1 MRLATAAAAVISLLA
16 TFAPRARAQAAWQQG
31 AIEMGVLSAGGTA
44 IVGGLRDR
52 GVTFTAL
59 RWGRQMTGELGRSP
73 LRGNLQYSVET
84 IPLYLQFQSKVVY
97 GAGLTPFLLRYNF
110 TKPRSWSPY
119 VEIGAGILG
128 TTQKVPED
136 TSRFNFTPQGGV
148 GVQFIMSG
156 KRSFTAGVRYHHTSN
171 AGLARSNP
179 GINAILFHTGVS
191 WWH

>member
-1 MRLATAAAAVISLLA
+1 MRAVAAFCVLALL
-16 TFAPRARAQAAWQQG
+16 TVLAPLARGQAAWQQG
-31 AIEMGVLSAGGTA
+31 AIEMGVLSAGGPA
-44 IVGGLRDR
+44 IVGGVRDR
-52 GVTFTAL
+52 GVTFTAI
-59 RWGRQMTGELGRSP
+59 RWGRQMTGELGRSA

-110 TKPRSWSPY
+110 TAARSWSPY
-119 VEIGAGILG
+119 IEIGAGVLG
-128 TTQKVPED
+128 TTHKVPED

-148 GVQFIMSG
+148 GLQYIMSG
-156 KRSFTAGVRYHHTSN
+156 RRSFTVGVRYHHTSN
-171 AGLARSNP
+171 AGIARSNP